1 MIIRDLTQS
10 GYEWLW
16 TRKKVR
22 IELGHLNDQKFLQ
35 VAKSYTLT
43 KEDKKSIDDFFSAN
57 LGEKIPYEW
66 HQYFSA
72 HSGVFDPQYFPNLL
86 LRPYFEHYM
95 NYNRHYGFVFEDKNV
110 IPYIASCA
118 GVKMPRTVLSKTCG
132 VMRDGDGRVVNEE
145 QAKEIL
151 FSSGNVF
158 CKSSTESCGGRGCFV
173 KDFQTSK
180 ESIDTDLRSLGSE
193 FVIQE
198 VVKCHDGIARIY
210 PKAVNTFRV
219 ITYRWKDEFRQLPV
233 FMRVGQGGAVVDN
246 GAAGGMFLG
255 VHADGSLTDKAVM
268 PYNTCILSHPDTGF
282 VFKGHKIDGFASVCE
297 SAKRMHQMIPQLG
310 LIYWDFTIN
319 TEGIPVLIECNVFFG
334 TIYAIQMT
342 HGVSAFGEH
351 TAEILQWI
359 RKMKDT
365 PVAKRKDY
373 AFGNF

>member
-1 MIIRDLTQS
+1 MIIKKLS
-10 GYEWLW
+10 WGYEWLW
-16 TRKKVR
+16 TKKKVR
-22 IELGHLNDQKFLQ
+22 KEISHLNDSKFLQ
-35 VAKSYTLT
+35 VANSHTLSN
-43 KEDKKSIDDFFSAN
+43 EEKKSIDDFFLAN
-57 LGEKIPYEW
+57 WGEKIPYGW

-72 HSGVFDPQYFPNLL
+72 HSGVFDPQYFPNVLL
-86 LRPYFEHYM
+86 GPYFEHYM
-95 NYNRHYGFVFEDKNV
+95 NYKRHYGFVFEDKNV

-118 GVKMPRTVLSKTCG
+118 DVKMPRTVLSQTCG
-132 VMRDGDGRVVNEE
+132 VMRDGDGRVVNEK

-151 FSSGNVF
+151 FSSGKVF
-158 CKSSTESCGGRGCFV
+158 CKSSTGACGGRGCFV
-173 KDFQTSK
+173 TDFQTYK
-180 ESIDTDLRSLGSE
+180 ESIDNALRSLGPE

-198 VVKCHDGIARIY
+198 VVKCHESIARIY

-255 VHADGSLTDKAVM
+255 VHVDGSLTDKAVM

-282 VFKGHKIDGFASVCE
+282 VFKGHVIDHFSEVCD
-297 SAKRMHQMIPQLG
+297 AAMRMHQMIPQLG

-319 TEGIPVLIECNVFFG
+319 TEGIPVLIECNVFNG

-342 HGVSAFGEH
+342 HGVPAFGEH

-359 RKMKDT
+359 RKMKHT
-365 PVAKRKDY
+365 PVSKWGDY